1 MKRVFKFLGYFL
13 GAVAL
18 LLVVAVAVVYGVS
31 ARKLGR
37 SHAVT
42 VKPVAIPVDASA
54 LARGRHIAETR
65 GCVDCH
71 GKDFGGAKVIDDPA
85 VGLMWGPNLTGGQG
99 GLAADFK
106 DTDWIRAIRHGLTK
120 EGRALVLMPSIEYAH
135 FSNEDLGALI
145 AYLKTVPKVD
155 RDRVPVTVGP
165 VARVLMLAGE
175 IKLAA
180 EHIDHAGL
188 RPPTVIP
195 GVTVDYGHYLAVGCT
210 GCHGEQFAG
219 GRIPGTPPDWP
230 AARNLTPAGDLARWS
245 EQDFLRVLES
255 GVRPDGRQLNP
266 VMPLAFGKMNDTEKK
281 ALWMYLKTLPPAAG
295 GTH

>member
-1 MKRVFKFLGYFL
+1 MKRVFKYLGYFL
-13 GAVAL
+13 GALAL
-18 LLVVAVAVVYGVS
+18 LIAVAAAVVYGMS

-37 SHAVT
+37 SHSVA
-42 VKPVAIPVDASA
+42 VKPVTIPADPASVI
-54 LARGRHIAETR
+54 RGRHIAETR
-65 GCVDCH
+65 GCIDCH
-71 GKDFGGAKVIDDPA
+71 GGDFGGAKVIDDPA
-85 VGLMWGPNLTGGQG
+85 VGLMWGPNLTGGKG
-99 GLAADFK
+99 GLAAGFNDV
-106 DTDWIRAIRHGLTK
+106 DWVRAIRHGVSK

-135 FSNEDLGALI
+135 FSDDDLGALI

-155 RDRVPVTVGP
+155 RERVAITVGP

-195 GVTVDYGHYLAVGCT
+195 GVTVDYGRYLSAGCM

-230 AARNLTPAGDLARWS
+230 PARNLTSAGDLARWS
-245 EQDFLRVLES
+245 EQDFLRVLET

-281 ALWMYLKTLPPAAG
+281 ALWVYLKTLPPATVG
-295 GTH
+295 SH